1 MLKLRPNT
9 AKDRL
14 LLSSLKDEVLQ
25 LKTVLLR
32 MVNGRG
38 AAPAIDAQYSKQLKV
53 AVQHSAEGYRGP
65 QGDDDERWSSYETQT
80 RGYGSRA

>member
-1 MLKLRPNT
+1 MKLRPST

-38 AAPAIDAQYSKQLKV
+38 APAVDAQYSKQPKV
-53 AVQHSAEGYRGP
+53 AVQHSAEGYR
-65 QGDDDERWSSYETQT
+65 
-80 RGYGSRA
+80 

>member
-1 MLKLRPNT
+1 MKLRPNT

-53 AVQHSAEGYRGP
+53 AVQQSAEGYRGP